1 MFFFFCNLKV
11 LRAVLV
17 CGIAVFGFVVGDVQ
31 VGGQVIESWK
41 RGAGS
46 TPSVETGSHLFAG
59 AASPPPAEA
68 SSPVPAGNVAL
79 PLQASSLQRAG
90 AGDRRLLAPPT
101 RKRITAPTEGKSI
114 PEGRARPFSMPKIES
129 FATASSGLAIVV
141 GLFLVCMWLLRR
153 SGPKPTSPLPS
164 EAVAVLGRIPLAA
177 RNFAHLLQVGNKL
190 VLVAITP
197 DGVAPITEVTDP
209 VEVQRML
216 GVCLRNNKQS
226 TTAEFHNVLEKLAKE
241 PTNGFL
247 GNDALGNDALGTNV
261 AASYANQRR

>member
-1 MFFFFCNLKV
+1 MFFFFCNLKF

-17 CGIAVFGFVVGDVQ
+17 FGISVVGFLVGDAQ

-41 RGAGS
+41 RGGA
-46 TPSVETGSHLFAG
+46 SHP
-59 AASPPPAEA
+59 AAEAAAHPPAEA
-68 SSPVPAGNVAL
+68 SSPEE
-79 PLQASSLQRAG
+79 R
-90 AGDRRLLAPPT
+90 DRRLLAPPT
-101 RKRITAPTEGKSI
+101 RGQITAVPTGGESSS
-114 PEGRARPFSMPKIES
+114 EGRARPFSMPKIES

-153 SGPKPTSPLPS
+153 SGPKPTSQLPS
-164 EAVAVLGRIPLAA
+164 EAVAVLGRVPLAA

-216 GVCLRNNKQS
+216 GLCLRNHKQS

-241 PTNGFL
+241 PANGFL
-247 GNDALGNDALGTNV
+247 GNEVLGKDVLDTNVLGTNV
-261 AASYANQRR
+261 AASYASQRR